1 MKVKRVLALSM
12 ALAMVGV
19 WTPAITSD
27 AAELTQATNA
37 ASVKYGKLSKNE
49 QALLA
54 GMFDYEYYKAT
65 NPDVV
70 AALGDDR
77 AKLFEHFVKCG
88 IFEGRSLNATFN
100 VSAYAS
106 AYADVAAAFG
116 DDIIKYYQH
125 YATFGQ
131 KENRTITTLAAA
143 AEAGITVHPID
154 NPEIA
159 LTPAVI
165 KVAEAKGITD
175 TKQAIAAASSSTGA
189 GSSSNGGSAAP
200 ATKPSV
206 PSYPAQLQVHDM
218 VVTTSD
224 SAYTVNIQC
233 QLAGNVPEPTGI
245 WKYEWSSSNEDVAT
259 IASSMSDANNAAVIT
274 VKGVAGEST
283 ISVKYICGDYT
294 LTGTCKLTVKDE
306 ADIEKTIKFKIQNT
320 NVISGFISNLNN
332 QELLEVVPANA
343 DIVWSSSDTTNA
355 PIDQNGEVIWGSA
368 GTYTITA
375 ALGSDADAPK
385 ANITVTVYEV
395 NVTVTL
401 DEETAD
407 VEQGGTKQLTANE
420 VVNPDWFNDLL
431 SWESSDESVA
441 TVNENGLVTVAQ
453 DATVGATAT
462 IKVKSTRDAS
472 KYDECIITVIAASN
486 DEPDEPQTVS
496 VESVSFSEGAT
507 KTATVGDSTFTLT
520 PVFTPADATVKTGT
534 WESSNTE
541 VATVADGEVTIVG
554 EGAANITFTTT
565 DGSKVAT
572 CALTVNPAQQNS
584 EPDPDPEP

>member
-37 ASVKYGKLSKNE
+37 ASVKYGNLSKNE

-175 TKQAIAAASSSTGA
+175 TKQAIAAVTSSGS
-189 GSSSNGGSAAP
+189 SSSNGNSNTAASNNTTDDSN
-200 ATKPSV
+200 TKKAFAVSQTNIIFAADDTETTKEFRFLNTPSSGANITLV
-206 PSYPAQLQVHDM
+206 ERDPLAPL
-218 VVTTSD
+218 
-224 SAYTVNIQC
+224 VNII
-233 QLAGNVPEPTGI
+233 NVGTGTDTYSTDI
-245 WKYEWSSSNEDVAT
+245 IGT
-259 IASSMSDANNAAVIT
+259 IA
-274 VKGVAGEST
+274 
-283 ISVKYICGDYT
+283 
-294 LTGTCKLTVKDE
+294 LTGTRPAET
-306 ADIEKTIKFKIQNT
+306 KTEVIKFVLINT
-320 NVISGFISNLNN
+320 G
-332 QELLEVVPANA
+332 EEV
-343 DIVWSSSDTTNA
+343 S
-355 PIDQNGEVIWGSA
+355 
-368 GTYTITA
+368 
-375 ALGSDADAPK
+375 
-385 ANITVTVYEV
+385 ITVTVEGT
-395 NVTVTL
+395 NQNPE
-401 DEETAD
+401 DS
-407 VEQGGTKQLTANE
+407 EQ
-420 VVNPDWFNDLL
+420 
-431 SWESSDESVA
+431 
-441 TVNENGLVTVAQ
+441 
-453 DATVGATAT
+453 
-462 IKVKSTRDAS
+462 
-472 KYDECIITVIAASN
+472 
-486 DEPDEPQTVS
+486 DEPQTVS
-496 VESVSFSEGAT
+496 VESVSFNEGAT

-520 PVFTPADATVKTGT
+520 PVFTPADATDKTGT
-534 WESSNTE
+534 WESSNDQ
-541 VATVADGEVTIVG
+541 VATVANGEVTIVG
-554 EGAANITFTTT
+554 EGTANITFTTT

-572 CALTVNPAQQNS
+572 CALTVNPAQQAP
-584 EPDPDPEP
+584 EPDPDSDPEP